1 MCRIPLGSFL
11 FHKPIMLLIER
22 VRICPS
28 KENEDIKLTPQ
39 IHQAVLTMCE
49 GSYLSDYKDGCSLG

>member
-1 MCRIPLGSFL
+1 
-11 FHKPIMLLIER
+11 MLLIER

-49 GSYLSDYKDGCSLG
+49 GSYLSDYKDGCFLG